1 MSAYIISSN
10 SGCDG
15 SNNITINPTSIE
27 HDVIRD
33 IRRPSRIFTPFVT
46 RVLLSIFL
54 AVLIVMAVMKSIS
67 VVSTLCTI
75 LFSIMFYIMLVNMS
89 GDNIAGSLPY
99 ATYPIPPHLGLDGI
113 SLANRS
119 F

>member
-1 MSAYIISSN
+1 MSCCECN
-10 SGCDG
+10 DG
-15 SNNITINPTSIE
+15 TVNKTSFE
-27 HDVIRD
+27 KDVMRD
-33 IRRPSRIFTPFVT
+33 IKRPSRVFTPFVT
-46 RVLLSIFL
+46 RVLLSLFL
-54 AVLIVMAVMKSIS
+54 AVLVVMVVMRSIS

-75 LFSIMFYIMLVNMS
+75 LFAIMFYIMLVNMS